1 MINYSAQHVFHVSF
15 LCVSFQSFN
24 FVVEDVVKIS
34 ILTKALSAEQSSFFF
49 FFLCLEAC
57 S

>member
-1 MINYSAQHVFHVSF
+1 MINYSAQHGFHVSF

-24 FVVEDVVKIS
+24 FVVEDVVKMP
-34 ILTKALSAEQSSFFF
+34 ILTKALSAEQSSFC